1 MTALKNISLVTD
13 STADIPEELRQRHG
27 ILVIPAILN
36 LGGASYEDGNGL
48 TREEFYKR
56 LPELSTPPTTAA
68 PSVGSFIE
76 RYEQLFKA
84 GAAYILSIHPPERL
98 SGIFNAAR
106 LAAEQFGE
114 RVRVIDSGQI
124 TLGLGFQVLAAAE
137 AIARGAH
144 LDDLLHLVES
154 IKGRV
159 RVVALL
165 DTMTYLR
172 RSGRVSWAKA
182 MVGELL
188 NIKPLVE
195 LRFGIIER
203 LAQVRTRTQGIQRL
217 TESLHS
223 WGPLERLAVLHT
235 NAESAARQL
244 LADLKLQLPE
254 PPLVVN
260 VTTIIGT
267 HTGPNGL
274 GLAAVP
280 VQ

>member
-1 MTALKNISLVTD
+1 MKISLVTD
-13 STADIPEELRQRHG
+13 STSDIPEELRLMHG
-27 ILVIPAILN
+27 IEVIPAILN
-36 LGGASYEDGNGL
+36 LGDESYEDGNGL
-48 TREEFYKR
+48 SREEFYQR
-56 LPELSTPPTTAA
+56 LPGLFVPPTTSA
-68 PSVGSFIE
+68 PSVGSFLE
-76 RYEQLFKA
+76 RYERLFNA
-84 GAAYILSIHPPERL
+84 GTSHILSFHPPERL
-98 SGIFNAAR
+98 SGIYNAAR

-114 RVRVIDSGQI
+114 RVRVIDSGQL

-137 AIARGAH
+137 SIASGAL
-144 LDDLLHLVES
+144 LDDILGLVES
-154 IKGRV
+154 VKQRV

-165 DTMTYLR
+165 DTIHYLR

-203 LAQVRTRTQGIQRL
+203 LDQVRTRSQGILRL
-217 TESLHS
+217 TESLNS
-223 WGPLERLAVLHT
+223 WGPLERLAILHT
-235 NAESAARQL
+235 NAEAAARQL
-244 LADLKLQLPE
+244 LEDLRPRLPRQ
-254 PPLVVN
+254 PLVVN

-280 VQ
+280 VS